1 MIKRTDV
8 QTSLV
13 SYTVYKN
20 VRNDMIKDIRK
31 YYVGKTDSNIGFAYG
46 MMKEGRIHCQGMHRR
61 TDIFWIRFLSD
72 IPDLALSVFIEA
84 DSEYSI
90 NQWNDIVIEDEDR
103 VFIVDSIKELFKK
116 EAKWIA
122 EQAKWIAHD
131 KEIIKSIHG
140 KTPEEAIA
148 ILTNWEETLYGN
160 E

>member
-13 SYTVYKN
+13 SYTVQKN

-31 YYVGKTDSNIGFAYG
+31 YYVGKEDSNMGFSYG
-46 MMKEGRIHCQGMHRR
+46 MMKKGRIHCQGLYRR
-61 TDIFWIRFLSD
+61 TDIFWIRFSSY
-72 IPDLALSVFIEA
+72 IPDLTLSVFIEA
-84 DSEYSI
+84 DSEYTI